1 MVFFCFCQTS
11 ITPGEKHVLSCRNSM
26 RMLSTNYFL
35 ISYALER
42 KSEETNANPQT
53 GLHKYHN
60 EACLHLTLP
69 QVLPCGLRESRSA
82 WKWRCLYCSDGSIHS
97 EDDNIMDTKGG
108 WESSSLPSAKGKG
121 IQSEMITSAPSL
133 VTGERKETLQVP
145 EISTSFY

>member
-53 GLHKYHN
+53 GLRKYHN

-69 QVLPCGLRESRSA
+69 QLLPCGLRESRSV
-82 WKWRCLYCSDGSIHS
+82 WKWRCLYCSDGSVHRKMITLWTPRVVGSH
-97 EDDNIMDTKGG
+97 
-108 WESSSLPSAKGKG
+108 LPDLQPRGKG
-121 IQSEMITSAPSL
+121 SSP
-133 VTGERKETLQVP
+133 R
-145 EISTSFY
+145 